1 MTEYFTLTNLF
12 YCVCAITLVIL
23 LYRFNKSSKQTNN
36 AAQDTNKSSSEKS
49 EKKVEIPDFN
59 KKEYLRQLFN
69 NTFYSITNDSGWVS
83 RYWSHSV
90 TFTKHE
96 DRKKKNSYD
105 EIPYITL
112 DIKFDFDPEMYLRE
126 ATLKSGYES
135 YVYDGRFDRELL
147 DFVYKEYKIHKD
159 KENQQVLEKIEE
171 SVKSINS
178 ILGKGVER
186 GSKLNDLLD

>member
-23 LYRFNKSSKQTNN
+23 LYHFNKSNKQIIPSS
-36 AAQDTNKSSSEKS
+36 NKSSTNFSS
-49 EKKVEIPDFN
+49 DKKVEIPDFD

-83 RYWSHSV
+83 RYWSSSV

-105 EIPYITL
+105 DIPYITL
-112 DIKFDFDPEMYLRE
+112 DIKFDFKPEMYIRE
-126 ATLKSGYES
+126 ATLKSGYDT
-135 YVYDGRFDRELL
+135 YTYDGRFDYELL
-147 DFVYKEYKIHKD
+147 DYIYKEYKIFKD
-159 KENQQVLEKIEE
+159 KENQEALEKIEK
-171 SVKSINS
+171 SVKNING

>member
-1 MTEYFTLTNLF
+1 M
-12 YCVCAITLVIL
+12 
-23 LYRFNKSSKQTNN
+23 
-36 AAQDTNKSSSEKS
+36 
-49 EKKVEIPDFN
+49 
-59 KKEYLRQLFN
+59 
-69 NTFYSITNDSGWVS
+69 
-83 RYWSHSV
+83 

-105 EIPYITL
+105 EIPFITL
-112 DIKFDFDPEMYLRE
+112 DIKFDFKPEMYLRE

-135 YVYDGRFDRELL
+135 YTYDGRFDNELL
-147 DFVYKEYKIHKD
+147 DFVYKEYKVYKD

-171 SVKSINS
+171 SVKGINN

>member
-12 YCVCAITLVIL
+12 YCVCALTLVIL
-23 LYRFNKSSKQTNN
+23 LYHFNKSNKKLTPSSFKQPFT
-36 AAQDTNKSSSEKS
+36 S

-69 NTFYSITNDSGWVS
+69 NTFYSIT
-83 RYWSHSV
+83 
-90 TFTKHE
+90 K

-105 EIPYITL
+105 EIPFITL
-112 DIKFDFDPEMYLRE
+112 DIKFDFKPEMYLRE

-135 YVYDGRFDRELL
+135 YTYDSRFDNELL
-147 DFVYKEYKIHKD
+147 DFVYKEYKIYKD
-159 KENQQVLEKIEE
+159 KENQQILEKIEE
-171 SVKSINS
+171 SVKGINN

>member
-12 YCVCAITLVIL
+12 YCVCALTLVIL
-23 LYRFNKSSKQTNN
+23 LYRFNKSNKKLTPSSFKQPFT
-36 AAQDTNKSSSEKS
+36 S

-83 RYWSHSV
+83 RYWSNSV

-105 EIPYITL
+105 EIPFITL
-112 DIKFDFDPEMYLRE
+112 DIKFDFKPEMYLRE

-135 YVYDGRFDRELL
+135 YTYDGRFDNELL
-147 DFVYKEYKIHKD
+147 DFVYKEYKVYKD

-171 SVKSINS
+171 SVKGINN